1 MQPGPRPK
9 TNHTSRRKKVQTLKN
24 EANLQLRRLHRELES
39 LQQEQ
44 QQVVQLLQ
52 HLDHAAKIHVIERVR
67 MESPSPTSIL
77 DPGFLCTKHESSQ
90 EEQDFESMLDFDYA
104 NLDLGSI
111 LKGSGAFSSSADLV
125 VAPPPQI
132 MRLILPP
139 PHFK

>member
-9 TNHTSRRKKVQTLKN
+9 TNHTSRHKKVQTLKN

-52 HLDHAAKIHVIERVR
+52 HLDHAAKIHVIEHVR
-67 MESPSPTSIL
+67 IESPSPTSIL
-77 DPGFLCTKHESSQ
+77 DPGLSSQ
-90 EEQDFESMLDFDYA
+90 EEQDFESMLDFNYA

-111 LKGSGAFSSSADLV
+111 LKGSGAFSSSAD
-125 VAPPPQI
+125 
-132 MRLILPP
+132 
-139 PHFK
+139 HF

>member
-77 DPGFLCTKHESSQ
+77 DPGLSSQ

-104 NLDLGSI
+104 YLDLGSI
-111 LKGSGAFSSSADLV
+111 LKGSGAFSSSAD
-125 VAPPPQI
+125 
-132 MRLILPP
+132 
-139 PHFK
+139 HF